1 MKSLFGALL
10 CFVLAQ
16 SQAWAISGGPIYP
29 GTKTS
34 VVGTY
39 AGVLSPA
46 FCAEP
51 NPANC
56 PALNS
61 IGVFSL
67 AVPSTG
73 NGTGAFTMFARGR
86 VFTGTITAS
95 ADPNSARVQG
105 ILQATYNFNLQKT
118 ELDENGQ
125 PHVVSIPVTATIN
138 GPIDAKI
145 SNSASGRS
153 ASIAAIRLTGDATMF
168 VNGGFV
174 SGSTGEPIIDATLS
188 LKVNGFKQ
196 SSTAGGGSVGTS
208 PTSG

>member
-16 SQAWAISGGPIYP
+16 SQAWAISGGPVYP
-29 GTKTS
+29 GSKTS

-39 AGVLSPA
+39 AGVLTPA

-67 AVPSTG
+67 AVPDTG

-95 ADPNSARVQG
+95 ADPNSAQVHG
-105 ILQATYNFNLQKT
+105 ILQASYNFNLQRT

-125 PHVVSIPVTATIN
+125 PHVVSIPVTATVN
-138 GPIDAKI
+138 GPVDAKI
-145 SNSASGRS
+145 TNSTGRAAASS
-153 ASIAAIRLTGDATMF
+153 AIRLTGDATMF

-174 SGSTGEPIIDATLS
+174 NGRTGEPIIDATLS

-196 SSTAGGGSVGTS
+196 SSTASGGTVGTG
-208 PTSG
+208 SG

>member
-29 GTKTS
+29 GSKTS

-95 ADPNSARVQG
+95 ADPNSAQVHG
-105 ILQATYNFNLQKT
+105 ILQASYNFNLQRT

-138 GPIDAKI
+138 GPVNAKI
-145 SNSASGRS
+145 TNSTSRAAATS
-153 ASIAAIRLTGDATMF
+153 AIRLTGDATMF

-174 SGSTGEPIIDATLS
+174 SGSTGEPIIEATLS

-196 SSTAGGGSVGTS
+196 STTASGGTVGTG
-208 PTSG
+208 TGSG

>member
-16 SQAWAISGGPIYP
+16 TQAWAISGGPIYP
-29 GTKTS
+29 GSKTS

-67 AVPSTG
+67 AVPDTG

-86 VFTGTITAS
+86 VFTGTITAN
-95 ADPNSARVQG
+95 ADPKNGSVQG
-105 ILQATYNFNLQKT
+105 IVEARYNFNIQHVEVDILG
-118 ELDENGQ
+118 ES
-125 PHVVSIPVTATIN
+125 HVVSVPVTATVN
-138 GPIDAKI
+138 GPVKAKI
-145 SNSASGRS
+145 STSANHSS
-153 ASIAAIRLTGDATMF
+153 ATSAVRLTGDATMF
-168 VNGGFV
+168 VSGGFV
-174 SGSTGEPIIDATLS
+174 NGSTGEPIIDATLS

-196 SSTAGGGSVGTS
+196 SSTAASVSTNPG
-208 PTSG
+208 